1 MDYAGIE
8 LISVIFLSIR
18 ALLCPTE
25 SPLLAIQTFV
35 SPYIPTRSWA
45 VGSLSDHKVLIV
57 IYIYL
62 AVIINHAARKT
73 DVRQAGNAC
82 RLEGF
87 DVFSAVICSA
97 GAD

>member
-35 SPYIPTRSWA
+35 SPHTAPPDRG
-45 VGSLSDHKVLIV
+45 VLVHNRLSDYSSIRFLKLVIV
-57 IYIYL
+57 
-62 AVIINHAARKT
+62 
-73 DVRQAGNAC
+73 
-82 RLEGF
+82 
-87 DVFSAVICSA
+87 SADIPQPVVA
-97 GAD
+97 KL